1 MQYSERYES
10 CELSYTARQFS
21 YTSSHTSASPYTA
34 PSYDRPGAAAQSS
47 PFVPPTALFTSTP
60 SPYAHNIPL
69 PGGSPHL
76 GDPPFYNSPY
86 QRTNSGSFG
95 GIGGQ
100 ADTYRDHFYN
110 STRSPLYNIYQ
121 QNQQQLQLNP
131 WLTEYAQAGY
141 LWFDLSM
148 AAFSPRQVD
157 NMGMQTQL
165 GLNELS
171 GPATRPHVQRMTIIC
186 DELPCW
192 PVTVA
197 GDGIRGVSLGDVL
210 QGLYRMMMW
219 RISRAEWERI
229 PEGDRAAIAR
239 AFARRCRALGNPD
252 LEHAERQ
259 DGVKRVDLLLGKTM
273 FRGLAVE
280 GGIFKV
286 ILS

>member
-1 MQYSERYES
+1 MQYSQRYES
-10 CELSYTARQFS
+10 CDFSYTAGQFS
-21 YTSSHTSASPYTA
+21 YTSSHTSASPYTS
-34 PSYDRPGAAAQSS
+34 PFYDRPAAAAQSS
-47 PFVPPTALFTSTP
+47 PFVPPTALFASTP

-69 PGGSPHL
+69 PG
-76 GDPPFYNSPY
+76 DPPPY
-86 QRTNSGSFG
+86 QRTNSESFG

-110 STRSPLYNIYQ
+110 TRSPLYNSYQ
-121 QNQQQLQLNP
+121 QNQQQIQLNP

-148 AAFSPRQVD
+148 AAFNPIRVD

-171 GPATRPHVQRMTIIC
+171 GPATHPHIQRMTIIC

-192 PVTVA
+192 PITVI
-197 GDGIRGVSLGDVL
+197 GDGIRGLSLEDVL
-210 QGLYRMMMW
+210 RRLYRMMMW
-219 RISRAEWERI
+219 RISRDEWQRL
-229 PEGDRAAIAR
+229 PEGDRVAVVR
-239 AFARRCRALGNPD
+239 AFVRRCRALGNPD
-252 LEHAERQ
+252 LEYAEKQ

>member
-1 MQYSERYES
+1 MQYSQRYES
-10 CELSYTARQFS
+10 YDLSFMTGQIS
-21 YTSSHTSASPYTA
+21 YASSQTLP
-34 PSYDRPGAAAQSS
+34 
-47 PFVPPTALFTSTP
+47 P

-69 PGGSPHL
+69 PGGSSHL
-76 GDPPFYNSPY
+76 GDPPFFSSPY

-110 STRSPLYNIYQ
+110 TRSPLYNIYQ
-121 QNQQQLQLNP
+121 QNQQQLQVNP
-131 WLTEYAQAGY
+131 WLNEYAQAGY

-165 GLNELS
+165 GLNELN
-171 GPATRPHVQRMTIIC
+171 GPATRPHVQRMAIIC

-197 GDGIRGVSLGDVL
+197 GDGIRGASLGDVL
-210 QGLYRMMMW
+210 QGLYRTMMW
-219 RISRAEWERI
+219 RIGRAEWERI
-229 PEGDRAAIAR
+229 PEGDRAAVAR
-239 AFARRCRALGNPD
+239 AFARRCRALGTSN
-252 LEHAERQ
+252 LECAERQ